1 MISLEW
7 IIHFKVDGEYLKGI
21 NSIKK
26 FVVGVPSGYSNDH
39 GLNPFNAKKPVAGMG
54 LNVNYG
60 SGFNINHI
68 FIQFHLAPTLKNI
81 VNLCTLAMVVL
92 GGILDGCHVQITS
105 QTIGSRYYAG
115 ALSAW
120 AWNGWSCFSAEYSIT
135 LGSAGS
141 HGKTF
146 QSDWN
151 NSQKSS

>member
-1 MISLEW
+1 MISLVW

-21 NSIKK
+21 ESIKK
-26 FVVGVPSGYSNDH
+26 FVVRVPSGYSNND
-39 GLNPFNAKKPVAGMG
+39 GLNPFNAIKPVSGVG
-54 LNVNYG
+54 LNVNHC

-92 GGILDGCHVQITS
+92 GGILDGCHVQITC

-120 AWNGWSCFSAEYSIT
+120 AWNGWSCFSAE
-135 LGSAGS
+135 
-141 HGKTF
+141 
-146 QSDWN
+146 
-151 NSQKSS
+151 